1 MSKKASRTALCVFII
16 LLSGTPVFSQTSK
29 GSLLDR
35 GIALYGESR
44 WREAVIELRRAG
56 AEARDEKGRADAL
69 YWTGLAELS
78 AGEYEAALTD
88 MEELERIFPGYSG
101 ETVYH
106 KGRVLY
112 YLGRY
117 DEAVILLREYA
128 DREGG
133 VKKAAALYWMG
144 ECLFSLGRLEEARDL
159 FTLITEQYPQSA
171 KYEASAYRLALIN
184 QKKKESELLELL
196 KWSHEESLNTVEDYR
211 RRERS
216 YDQALVAYQKR
227 LAEMM
232 KEGPASPDG
241 EYRRQLAAAQARIAE
256 LEAML
261 REAGLETN
269 ETDRLQR
276 LRELRNQA
284 ERAEDD
290 ILRSGRSGGGGGL

>member
-1 MSKKASRTALCVFII
+1 MI
-16 LLSGTPVFSQTSK
+16 LLPGSPVFSQASR

-56 AEARDEKGRADAL
+56 AEALDEKGRADAL

-78 AGEYEAALTD
+78 AGEYEAALAD

-101 ETVYH
+101 ETSYH

-128 DREGG
+128 DREEG
-133 VKKAAALYWMG
+133 VKKAAALDWMG
-144 ECLFSLGRLEEARDL
+144 ECLFSLGRLDQARDL
-159 FTLITEQYPQSA
+159 FTKITGQYPQSA

-184 QKKKESELLELL
+184 QKKRESELLELL
-196 KWSHEESLNTVEDYR
+196 KWSHEESLNTAEDFR

-216 YDQALVAYQKR
+216 YDQALIAYQKR

-232 KEGPASPDG
+232 KEDPASPGGD
-241 EYRRQLAAAQARIAE
+241 YRSELAAAQARIAE

-261 REAGLETN
+261 GMGTG
-269 ETDRLQR
+269 ETDRQRR

-284 ERAEDD
+284 GRMEDG

>member
-1 MSKKASRTALCVFII
+1 MI
-16 LLSGTPVFSQTSK
+16 LLSGRPVFSQSSR

-56 AEARDEKGRADAL
+56 AEAGDEKGRADAL

-78 AGEYEAALTD
+78 AGEYEAALAD
-88 MEELERIFPGYSG
+88 MEELELVFPGYSG
-101 ETVYH
+101 ETLYH

-117 DEAVILLREYA
+117 DEAVVLLREYA

-144 ECLFSLGRLEEARDL
+144 ECLFSLGRLDQARDL
-159 FTLITEQYPQSA
+159 FTLITGQYPQSA

-184 QKKKESELLELL
+184 QKKRESELLELL
-196 KWSHEESLNTVEDYR
+196 KWSHEESLNTAEDFR

-216 YDQALVAYQKR
+216 YDQALIAYQKR

-232 KEGPASPDG
+232 KEDPASSGGD
-241 EYRRQLAAAQARIAE
+241 YRSELAAARARIAE

-261 REAGLETN
+261 GVETG
-269 ETDRLQR
+269 ETDRQRR
-276 LRELRNQA
+276 LRELKNQA
-284 ERAEDD
+284 ERMEDG
-290 ILRSGRSGGGGGL
+290 ILRTGRNGGGGGL

>member
-1 MSKKASRTALCVFII
+1 MSKKASCALLCMFMI
-16 LLSGTPVFSQTSK
+16 LLPGSPVFSQASR

-56 AEARDEKGRADAL
+56 AEALDEKGRADAL

-78 AGEYEAALTD
+78 AGEYEAALAD

-101 ETVYH
+101 ETLYH

-128 DREGG
+128 DREEG

-144 ECLFSLGRLEEARDL
+144 ECLFSLGRLDQARDL
-159 FTLITEQYPQSA
+159 FTMITVQYPQSA

-184 QKKKESELLELL
+184 QKKRESELLELL
-196 KWSHEESLNTVEDYR
+196 KWSHEESLNTAEDFR

-216 YDQALVAYQKR
+216 YDQALIAYQKR

-232 KEGPASPDG
+232 KEDPASPGGD
-241 EYRRQLAAAQARIAE
+241 YRSELAAAQARIAE

-261 REAGLETN
+261 GMGTG
-269 ETDRLQR
+269 ETDRQRR

-284 ERAEDD
+284 GRMEDG
-290 ILRSGRSGGGGGL
+290 ILRSGRNGGGGGL